1 MVTITDDAIILSG
14 LAGVI
19 TTVLILLEFRH
30 MEKHRNL
37 EITMQLF
44 EWAESDRL
52 RKAFRWIEREF
63 KFEGYEKFKAF
74 QENDPEMSDNP
85 YKVTAYFEQ
94 VGFLLEK
101 RFVDLDIIVDSLAPE
116 IIANWKKLEPW
127 IIAVRNE
134 ESDKTFGVHFQKLYE
149 RVE

>member
-19 TTVLILLEFRH
+19 TTILILLEFRH

-63 KFEGYEKFKAF
+63 KFEGYDKFKVF
-74 QENDPEMSDNP
+74 RERDPEMGDNP
-85 YKVTAYFEQ
+85 YKVTAFFEQ

-101 RFVDLDIIVDSLAPE
+101 KFVDLDIIVDSLAPD
-116 IIANWKKLEPW
+116 IITNWKKLEQW
-127 IIAVRNE
+127 IIAIRKE
-134 ESDKTFGVHFQKLYE
+134 ESDKTFGIHFQKLYE
-149 RVE
+149 RIT